1 MWWRL
6 IENWRNN
13 RMKNRKVIAFV
24 IPSLHAGGMERVM
37 SELLQYTSTQ
47 TGIKV
52 HLILYGKNSVMF
64 YKIPSNISI
73 HKSPLIYKSKER
85 YIFAFKTMKY
95 IRNKIKSVK
104 PDAVLSFGE
113 FWNSFVLLAL
123 LRLNFPV
130 YISDRC
136 SPDKSFSRVHDYLRK
151 RFYPLSEGV
160 IAQTS
165 KAKDLYKTQFKHTNV
180 EVIGNP
186 IRSIENSGAIESEKT
201 IITIGRLIDTKHHN
215 RLINIFAKLN
225 APEWKLVIVGGDAIK
240 QKNSITLQEQ
250 IDIMGLSKRV
260 ELAGT
265 QKDVESYLLR
275 SKIFAFTSSSE
286 GFPNVIGEALSAG
299 LPVVSYDCVAGPSD
313 MIDDG
318 ENGYL
323 VPVFDDVLFQQR
335 LQTLIDNEELRAE
348 MGRKAKESIKRFS
361 VETIGEKYLNFITSK
376 K

>member
-1 MWWRL
+1 
-6 IENWRNN
+6 
-13 RMKNRKVIAFV
+13 MKNRKIIAFV

-37 SELLQYTSTQ
+37 SELLQYTSIQ
-47 TGIKV
+47 TNIEA
-52 HLILYGKNSVMF
+52 HLILYGKNNGDF
-64 YKIPSNISI
+64 YKTPSNISI
-73 HKSPLIYKSKER
+73 HKSPLIYHSKQR
-85 YIFAFKTMKY
+85 NLFALKTMKY
-95 IRNKIKSVK
+95 IRKEIKSIK

-113 FWNSFVLLAL
+113 LWNSFVLLAL
-123 LRLNFPV
+123 VGLKFPV
-130 YISDRC
+130 FISDRC
-136 SPDKSFSRVHDYLRK
+136 RPDKSFSRVHDVLRK
-151 RFYPLSEGV
+151 HLYPRSAGV
-160 IAQTS
+160 VAQTS
-165 KAKDLYKTQFKHTNV
+165 KAKELYKIQFKHTNV

-186 IRSIENSGAIESEKT
+186 IRRIEKRGQIESEKT
-201 IITIGRLIDTKHHN
+201 IITVGRLIDTKHHD
-215 RLINIFAKLN
+215 RLINIFSKLN
-225 APEWKLVIVGGDAIK
+225 APDWKLIIVGGDANK
-240 QKNSITLQEQ
+240 QKNSVILQKQ
-250 IDIMGLSKRV
+250 IENMGLSEKV

-361 VETIGEKYLNFITSK
+361 VETIGEKYLNFITTK
-376 K
+376 